1 MYVFV
6 VLTNEI
12 VVLSRLKFESAGL
25 RRERPERYGDVH
37 QFVRL
42 VAVRYDSRIGIS
54 DSAHIV
60 FLLGHLKQRHITV
73 KLGLHTREVIKDCVL
88 FICETVPTRLC
99 SMYST
104 CAFRVDECD
113 KRHRHVGKIR
123 H

>member
-1 MYVFV
+1 MCVCKYTHVF

-42 VAVRYDSRIGIS
+42 VAIRYDSRIGIS

-60 FLLGHLKQRHITV
+60 FLLGHLKQRRVTV
-73 KLGLHTREVIKDCVL
+73 KRGLHARGDK
-88 FICETVPTRLC
+88 RLC
-99 SMYST
+99 IIYVRYGTDALVRVLDVYVSNART
-104 CAFRVDECD
+104 CTRD
-113 KRHRHVGKIR
+113 
-123 H
+123 